1 MVTLGFGQIDIN
13 GIILGAYDEFILS
26 FVENGILRC
35 NLKSLIRLVNGF
47 YVFSFVVVVKL
58 EKLIIFEEKE
68 SIRVIFVK
76 LELHTGV
83 RELPVT

>member
-1 MVTLGFGQIDIN
+1 LVTLGFGQIDIN
-13 GIILGAYDEFILS
+13 GVILGAYDEFILS

-35 NLKSLIRLVNGF
+35 NLKSLIIFVNGF
-47 YVFSFVVVVKL
+47 YVFRFVIVVKL
-58 EKLIIFEEKE
+58 EKLIIFEEKK
-68 SIRVIFVK
+68 SIGVIFVE